1 MANSK
6 SNAGMESLGSRLS
19 YYQPVVWVATD
30 KCVQCS
36 EIDLVLIDASFGEL
50 DVFEPLSHWTH
61 GRGAKVHNSQARG
74 YSKATGCSKARCCSK
89 ATGPIST
96 VPSLMG

>member
-36 EIDLVLIDASFGEL
+36 EIDLVL
-50 DVFEPLSHWTH
+50 
-61 GRGAKVHNSQARG
+61 KVGLTQALE
-74 YSKATGCSKARCCSK
+74 S
-89 ATGPIST
+89 
-96 VPSLMG
+96 